1 MRQLIFLAFMTIL
14 LIISCKSKEGA
25 VNDSNCSTCEDA
37 VIRDFGDPA
46 QDGCG
51 WVVDVSSIIYK
62 PQNLLPEYRIDSL
75 EVRIKYKVLDSV
87 NCGLIKNAHSAIF
100 IEEIHKKK

>member
-1 MRQLIFLAFMTIL
+1 MRQLFFLVFMTIL
-14 LIISCKSKEGA
+14 VISSCKSKQD
-25 VNDSNCSTCEDA
+25 VLHDNSNNIWEDA

-46 QDGCG
+46 LDGCG

-87 NCGLIKNAHSAIF
+87 NCGLVKNAHSAIF
-100 IEEIHKKK
+100 LEEIHRKK

>member
-1 MRQLIFLAFMTIL
+1 MTIL
-14 LIISCKSKEGA
+14 VISSCISKQGV
-25 VNDSNCSTCEDA
+25 VNDSTCRTCEDA
-37 VIRDFGDPA
+37 VIRNFGDPA
-46 QDGCG
+46 LDGCG

-87 NCGLIKNAHSAIF
+87 NCGLVKNAHSAIF
-100 IEEIHKKK
+100 LEEIHRKK